1 MMRLRDSIE
10 LLVIGGSA
18 GSLSVVLKML
28 PLFKYIKVP
37 VIIIFHRKAN
47 TEDPI
52 LIDLLTSRTEY
63 FVKEADDKDE
73 LQSNVIYLAPAEYH
87 LLIENNRSLTLDD
100 SEKINY
106 SRPSIDVT
114 FESASEVYKEKLACV
129 LLSGANA
136 DGVKGLEAAKK
147 RGSMIIVQDPSTAE
161 ASFMPQKAI
170 EALLPDFILTP
181 DNLKELFESLNG

>member
-28 PLFKYIKVP
+28 PFFKHIQVP
-37 VIIIFHRKAN
+37 VIIIFHRKA
-47 TEDPI
+47 TDDQT
-52 LIDLLTSRTEY
+52 LLDLLTSRTEY

-73 LQSNVIYLAPAEYH
+73 LQPNVIYIAPAEYH

-136 DGVKGLEAAKK
+136 DGVTGLEAAKK
-147 RGSMIIVQDPSTAE
+147 RGSIIIVQDPSTAE
-161 ASFMPQKAI
+161 APFMPQKAI

-181 DNLKELFESLNG
+181 DNLKELF

>member
-28 PLFKYIKVP
+28 PLFKHIKVP

-181 DNLKELFESLNG
+181 DNLKELFEFLNG